1 MSACGTDDDLEEID
15 KEAPKINLKQSSLSL
30 EIGDQLNPS
39 TLVLSVTDNDDQ
51 NPQIS
56 ASLDGQ
62 TIAYQDVYTFVK
74 AGDF

>member
-1 MSACGTDDDLEEID
+1 
-15 KEAPKINLKQSSLSL
+15 
-30 EIGDQLNPS
+30 
-39 TLVLSVTDNDDQ
+39 VLTITDNDDQ

-74 AGDF
+74 AGDFSLKIKASDKSGNSSSSQVAINVGA